1 VGHPTSI
8 IINDSFLASIQR
20 IEIGWLGMF
29 HHIPDTHVFKSS
41 CLKTSMGEDQT
52 KLHLKEYLGELQGKR
67 GAFSNKGIG
76 QLITTLCSSMS
87 SIPYPDEKLLF
98 IHEKL
103 DLFRLQITA

>member
-1 VGHPTSI
+1 
-8 IINDSFLASIQR
+8 
-20 IEIGWLGMF
+20 
-29 HHIPDTHVFKSS
+29 
-41 CLKTSMGEDQT
+41 MGEDQT

-103 DLFRLQITA
+103 DLFSLQIAAWWVYKLNPVLGGSSLQGGPPVSVLAMTFAWHGKYF